1 MPELSFNINSMM
13 AMSGFNVAIA
23 SNAPAASLASPQT
36 ARSGSGLIMT
46 TLTDKA
52 VMLGMVTFVGSI
64 PIVALTLIGGTF
76 ADRHDKRAILLVTQ
90 VVQIAFAV
98 LVGWLVATGQIRI
111 WHIILVAF
119 FLGIS

>member
-1 MPELSFNINSMM
+1 MTGTWMQVM
-13 AMSGFNVAIA
+13 AQSW
-23 SNAPAASLASPQT
+23 
-36 ARSGSGLIMT
+36 IMT

-64 PIVALTLIGGTF
+64 PIVALSLVGGAF

-90 VVQIAFAV
+90 VVQICFAV

-111 WHIILVAF
+111 WHIILAAF
-119 FLGIS
+119 FLGISASFEMPSAAALVPEIVRAHV